1 MIASFAVDF
10 HSFLSQRGTREAME
24 NSSAITDHKNTI
36 QLVSCTA
43 HSSEKHWA
51 FVSAIYLFLSI
62 TAILGNTLILVAL
75 HKESSLH
82 PPSKLLYR
90 CLATT
95 DLLVGLILEP
105 SVAAYFVL
113 VGTEK
118 SSSNSC
124 FYFATINVV
133 GFTTLSAVSLLTMT
147 TISVDRLLAL
157 LLGLRYRQ
165 LVTLRRGRALITSFW
180 IVSLGFAVMTIWEF
194 SIGKS
199 YNYTLILLCI
209 SVSLFCY
216 LKILFTLRQN
226 QIQAQQPQGLPIG
239 GGIPFNIA
247 RYRKTVNTAIWVEV
261 TLIACYL
268 PYSIVIAIITI
279 HGSSP
284 FLDAMRGTTGALVS
298 LNSTLNPILYCWKI
312 KAVKQEVKNTIGQF
326 LCLSN

>member
-1 MIASFAVDF
+1 MK
-10 HSFLSQRGTREAME
+10 

-36 QLVSCTA
+36 QLLLCTA
-43 HSSEKHWA
+43 RSSGKFWA
-51 FVSAIYLFLSI
+51 FPSAVNFFFSI

-95 DLLVGLILEP
+95 DLLVGLISEP
-105 SVAAYFVL
+105 SAAAYYL
-113 VGTEK
+113 LLAKEQRW
-118 SSSNSC
+118 SNVC
-124 FYFATINVV
+124 FYFATITVV
-133 GFTTLSAVSLLTMT
+133 SFTTLSAVSLLTMT

-165 LVTLRRGRALITSFW
+165 VVTLRRVRGLITSFW
-180 IVSLGFAVMTIWEF
+180 IVSLGFAVVTIWEF

-199 YNYTLILLCI
+199 YNYSLILLCI
-209 SVSLFCY
+209 LVSLFCY

-226 QIQAQQPQGLPIG
+226 QTGAHQPQGQPIG

-247 RYRKTVNTAIWVEV
+247 RYKKTVTTAIWVGV
-261 TLIACYL
+261 TLVACYL

-284 FLDAMRGTTGALVS
+284 FLDAIWESTASLLC

-312 KAVKQEVKNTIGQF
+312 KAVKQEVKTTIRQI

>member
-1 MIASFAVDF
+1 
-10 HSFLSQRGTREAME
+10 ME

-36 QLVSCTA
+36 QLLLCTA
-43 HSSEKHWA
+43 HSSGKHWA
-51 FVSAIYLFLSI
+51 FVSAIYVFFSI

-105 SVAAYFVL
+105 SLAAYYVL
-113 VGTEK
+113 MATEQQ
-118 SSSNSC
+118 SSNHC
-124 FYFATINVV
+124 FHFATITVV
-133 GFTTLSAVSLLTMT
+133 SFTTLSAVSLLTMT

-165 LVTLRRGRALITSFW
+165 VVTLRRGRALTTFFW
-180 IVSLGFAVMTIWEF
+180 IVSLGFAVVTIWEF

-209 SVSLFCY
+209 LVSLFCY

-226 QIQAQQPQGLPIG
+226 QIQAQQPQGQPIG
-239 GGIPFNIA
+239 GGLSFNIA
-247 RYRKTVNTAIWVEV
+247 RYRKTVNTAIWIEV

-268 PYSIVIAIITI
+268 PYSVAVAIITI

-284 FLDAMRGTTGALVS
+284 FLDVMWKSTTCLLC
-298 LNSTLNPILYCWKI
+298 LNSSLNPILYCWKI
-312 KAVKQEVKNTIGQF
+312 KQVKQEVKNTITQF
-326 LCLSN
+326 FCLSN

>member
-1 MIASFAVDF
+1 ME
-10 HSFLSQRGTREAME
+10 TREAVE

-36 QLVSCTA
+36 QLLLCTA
-43 HSSEKHWA
+43 HSSGRQ
-51 FVSAIYLFLSI
+51 FTFLSAISVSFSI
-62 TAILGNTLILVAL
+62 ASILGNSLILVAL
-75 HKESSLH
+75 HKESSIH

-90 CLATT
+90 CLAIT

-105 SVAAYFVL
+105 TIAAYYVL
-113 VGTEK
+113 LATEQR
-118 SSSNSC
+118 SSNLC
-124 FYFATINVV
+124 FYFATIAAVSL
-133 GFTTLSAVSLLTMT
+133 TTLSAVSLLTMT
-147 TISVDRLLAL
+147 TISMDRLLAL

-165 LVTLRRGRALITSFW
+165 VVTLGRVRALITSFW
-180 IVSLGFAVMTIWEF
+180 IFSLGFAVMTTWKF

-209 SVSLFCY
+209 LVSLFCY

-226 QIQAQQPQGLPIG
+226 QIGAQQPQGQPTG

-284 FLDAMRGTTGALVS
+284 FVDAMWGTTVS
-298 LNSTLNPILYCWKI
+298 FLCLNSSLNPIIYCWKI
-312 KAVKQEVKNTIGQF
+312 KEVKQEVKNTIRQILG
-326 LCLSN
+326 LSN

>member
-1 MIASFAVDF
+1 
-10 HSFLSQRGTREAME
+10 ME

-36 QLVSCTA
+36 QLLLCTA
-43 HSSEKHWA
+43 HSSGKHWA
-51 FVSAIYLFLSI
+51 LLSAIDFFFSI

-105 SVAAYFVL
+105 SLAAYYVL
-113 VGTEK
+113 LATEQR
-118 SSSNSC
+118 SSNLC
-124 FYFATINVV
+124 FYSATIGAVS
-133 GFTTLSAVSLLTMT
+133 FTTLSAVSLLTMT

-165 LVTLRRGRALITSFW
+165 VVTLGRGRALITFFW
-180 IVSLGFAVMTIWEF
+180 IVSPGFAVMTIWEF

-209 SVSLFCY
+209 LVSLFCY

-226 QIQAQQPQGLPIG
+226 QTKAQQ
-239 GGIPFNIA
+239 PFNIA
-247 RYRKTVNTAIWVEV
+247 RYRKTVSTAIWVEV

-284 FLDAMRGTTGALVS
+284 LLDVMWKSAACLLC
-298 LNSTLNPILYCWKI
+298 LNSSLNPILYCWKI
-312 KAVKQEVKNTIGQF
+312 SELKQEVKNTIRQF
-326 LCLSN
+326 LGLLN